1 MLTLV
6 LTRHGFTDRSEP
18 EQHLGQR
25 IDISLN
31 TAGTRQAQ
39 ALGRRLAP
47 VRFDRVI
54 TSPLFRA
61 RETAALLARGVQ
73 VEADPRL
80 REMDY
85 GDWEGRTYADIQA
98 TDGARRRDWEQAPDV
113 IPCPGGESA
122 NDVARRVHG
131 FLVDVLEEHA
141 LREARAA
148 FRATAG
154 SADPSGSGIRDR
166 AAMLPPL
173 GAPDPRPHPPAG
185 RSMPSDLPPLRRPA
199 PGPASPAGPA
209 GPIERPVLVV
219 AHATTNRILLSVA
232 LGVAIRDFR
241 RRFVQGQANIT
252 VLRWDPGAGPED
264 ATLELLNDI
273 EHLRSAT
280 EAPWI

>member
-6 LTRHGFTDRSEP
+6 LTRHGLTDRSEP

-31 TAGTRQAQ
+31 IAGTHQAQ

-47 VRFDRVI
+47 VRFDRVL

-61 RETAALLARGVQ
+61 RETAALLARGVP

-85 GDWEGRTYADIQA
+85 GDWEGRTYPEIQA

-122 NDVARRVHG
+122 TDVARRIRG
-131 FLVDVLEEHA
+131 FLVDVLDEHA

-148 FRATAG
+148 FRASAG
-154 SADPSGSGIRDR
+154 SAGLASGVPSPGPTLSPRPAPPTGGGPRVSGARPR
-166 AAMLPPL
+166 STPSELPPV
-173 GAPDPRPHPPAG
+173 
-185 RSMPSDLPPLRRPA
+185 RRPA
-199 PGPASPAGPA
+199 PAAVPVPAD
-209 GPIERPVLVV
+209 RPVLVV
-219 AHATTNRILLSVA
+219 AHATTNRILLCVA
-232 LGVAIRDFR
+232 LGVPIRDFR

-252 VLRWDPGAGPED
+252 VLRWEAGSGPED
-264 ATLELLNDI
+264 GTLELLNDV
-273 EHLRSAT
+273 EHLRAAT
-280 EAPWI
+280 EAPWA